1 MKKSGD
7 FAEVLYFVGVPDGT
21 VLHQMVAQRKK
32 LYAVCDVFEAK
43 EICGQK
49 ER

>member
-21 VLHQMVAQRKK
+21 TLKRLISLRACVYGGFMGSTDHGVL
-32 LYAVCDVFEAK
+32 
-43 EICGQK
+43 
-49 ER
+49 